1 MGYGEVVGNASVH
14 WSVVYQDEV
23 GNETGSARGRDPIKF
38 DSVGRRPPKGRAAA
52 KSAPSKTFLAKPNFK
67 VRLMFPTREDA
78 QRAKESA
85 EIVEKDGRYFLLVN
99 VPAVRRKE
107 AQVEPPTPPAEVRV
121 DW

>member
-14 WSVVYQDEV
+14 WTVVYQDEA
-23 GNETGSARGRDPIKF
+23 GNETGSTRGRDPIKF
-38 DSVGRRPPKGRAAA
+38 DNVGKRRPRRKAAA
-52 KSAPSKTFLAKPNFK
+52 TSAPSKTFLEKPNFK
-67 VRLMFPTREDA
+67 VRLMFPTRELA
-78 QRAKESA
+78 SRAKDSA
-85 EIVEKDGRYFLLVN
+85 EIVEKDGSYFLLVN

>member
-14 WSVVYQDEV
+14 WTVVYQDEA
-23 GNETGSARGRDPIKF
+23 GNETGSTRGRDPIKF
-38 DSVGRRPPKGRAAA
+38 DNVGRRLPKRKATARSAA
-52 KSAPSKTFLAKPNFK
+52 SKALPEKPNFK
-67 VRLMFPTREDA
+67 VRLMYPTRELA
-78 QRAKESA
+78 QKAKESA
-85 EIVEKDGRYFLLVN
+85 EIVEKDGSYFLLVN

>member
-14 WSVVYQDEV
+14 WTVVYQDEA
-23 GNETGSARGRDPIKF
+23 GNETGSTRGRDPIKF
-38 DSVGRRPPKGRAAA
+38 DNVGRRLPKRKAAA
-52 KSAPSKTFLAKPNFK
+52 RSAAGKALPEKPNFK
-67 VRLMFPTREDA
+67 VRLMYPTRELA
-78 QRAKESA
+78 QKAKESA
-85 EIVEKDGRYFLLVN
+85 EIVEKDGSYFLLVN